1 MGSLKRATSLAMLE
15 AVQAE
20 LAACVERRSADI
32 VEYRAAAQPPSAG
45 GAEIM
50 LYANEVCLLD
60 FKVHPHAWCIWTLL
74 FGVDGPLMHQLPQS
88 AYKNFWK
95 CFVSTCKRGK
105 W

>member
-1 MGSLKRATSLAMLE
+1 
-15 AVQAE
+15 
-20 LAACVERRSADI
+20 
-32 VEYRAAAQPPSAG
+32 
-45 GAEIM
+45 M